1 MSHAAAHEAF
11 RTHLLSCLKEGGT
24 PTLHCFHS
32 DQDCVDEPEAQLG
45 DLERVSAL
53 HPMLRTLVLAVAD
66 VYAHRMSAL
75 AALRNEELR
84 VRQETSLRFARVFSD
99 IRESY
104 DDTLRQCAETVRQR
118 TEAQFQ
124 RANAEALERLLG
136 PLATAS
142 LEARLLQY
150 VTERAIQI
158 PSAMHL
164 PRLLDLSRLPEPLPW
179 ARLEARM
186 AEWSAQKQR
195 ASLVARAASSTMS
208 GVQLSQSLL
217 EAKKAQ
223 QVPPTPARTS
233 AGWSEAI
240 APRVDMSSTYES
252 QGYDAKSAR
261 EAAVLYA
268 RLRQCLDSLQ
278 ESVTSLGSAL
288 RMRAVQGAG
297 VYLSRIEAAE
307 ASALALLSKKKDE
320 MVQAS
325 QLGEKVL
332 NQELREATSSNE
344 YTWRAVQR
352 AVQAVFTSYESGIE
366 KSMRNIAAAHAQSMA
381 EKTHF
386 LRSDGQSGGQKK

>member
-1 MSHAAAHEAF
+1 MNQAAAHEAF
-11 RTHLLSCLKEGGT
+11 RAHLLSCLKEGAT
-24 PTLHCFHS
+24 PTLQCFHS
-32 DQDCVDEPEAQLG
+32 DHDRVNEPEAQLG

-75 AALRNEELR
+75 AALRKEELR
-84 VRQETSLRFARVFSD
+84 VRQETSLRFARVFAD
-99 IRESY
+99 IQESHAE
-104 DDTLRQCAETVRQR
+104 TLRQCADTVRQR

-124 RANAEALERLLG
+124 RANAETLERLLDQ
-136 PLATAS
+136 PTFDS
-142 LEARLLQY
+142 LEARLLQF
-150 VTERAIQI
+150 VTERSIQI
-158 PSAMHL
+158 PSAEQL
-164 PRLLDLSRLPEPLPW
+164 PRLLDLSSLPEPLPW

-195 ASLVARAASSTMS
+195 ASLVAQAASSTMS

-217 EAKKAQ
+217 TVKKGQ
-223 QVPPTPARTS
+223 LVPQAIPLRVS

-240 APRVDMSSTYES
+240 VPRVNKGGLDT
-252 QGYDAKSAR
+252 AR

-278 ESVTSLGSAL
+278 NSVASLGSAL
-288 RMRAVQGAG
+288 RSRAVLGAG

-307 ASALALLSKKKDE
+307 ASALALLSKKKE
-320 MVQAS
+320 EVVQAS
-325 QLGEKVL
+325 QLGERAL

-366 KSMRNIAAAHAQSMA
+366 KTMRNVADAHAQAMV

-386 LRSDGQSGGQKK
+386 LRSDGQRK